1 MPRKPCKGVVSEHPI
16 IGTITVKL
24 KDDGIVARLAAEA
37 TTIINAED
45 YGRIIND
52 LAVRRDLIVIGG
64 DIVGVYGGG
73 ERAVADRGSGPTT
86 HGNESETD
94 HGKGHWGSRPM
105 LTRIGAGKGSRYI
118 DGSTLGGIQ
127 VGRQR
132 WEIWEVGVAAV
143 GIGPPAR
150 RPPPGCLW
158 DGGQGLRH

>member
-1 MPRKPCKGVVSEHPI
+1 M
-16 IGTITVKL
+16 
-24 KDDGIVARLAAEA
+24 D
-37 TTIINAED
+37 
-45 YGRIIND
+45 
-52 LAVRRDLIVIGG
+52 
-64 DIVGVYGGG
+64 GGG
-73 ERAVADRGSGPTT
+73 EKSVADGGSGPTT

-150 RPPPGCLW
+150 HLLLGSLSDGELVPSRGLGARMPARIPGTA
-158 DGGQGLRH
+158 GGRGKGEAGHTPQGPGELPGLTPELERVAATWAAGQAA